1 MCLISPTLRASYQEA
16 ALLQVGKSIYSS
28 IGPTFFGSSDVF
40 TSLAIILSILFQDFL
55 PSK

>member
-28 IGPTFFGSSDVF
+28 IGPTFFGPSDVF